1 MQYSLVIVESP
12 AKCKKIEDYLGA
24 GYKCLASFGHLRE
37 LKSLK
42 DIDIQNNFNPN
53 YSLCEE
59 DTKVKNVKALRIAI
73 HSAEEVLLATDD
85 DREGEAIAWHICKV
99 FDLPVETTK
108 RIIFHEITESA
119 LQSAVAH
126 PRTINMNLVQSQ
138 QARQI
143 LDLVVGF
150 QITPTLWTAISKNAK
165 TGLSAGRCQTPA
177 LNIIYDN
184 YLEIKDSPGNKVYN
198 TTGYFTNH
206 CLPFELNNQFESEEE
221 VSQFLKASSIYEHI
235 YSRTQPKKILKSPPQ
250 PLTTSRIQQM
260 ASNEM
265 KMSPK
270 ETMKICQS
278 LYEAGYITYMRTDSS
293 KYCDEFINSVKDF
306 IVKKYNDDKYINPD
320 IDLLSNAK
328 TDNAKT
334 DNAKTDNAKTV
345 ESEPEKKPNSK
356 KSTKKPTKR
365 QSQVPP
371 PQEAHEAIRPTNICL
386 QDISEKATAKE
397 KKLYKLIWQRTL
409 ESTMAPAEVYQIVAN
424 ISTPIETTK
433 YVFSSELMDF
443 PGWKIVDNKNIKDSE
458 KAAKEYNYLQSIKEN
473 IVVIYKKITS
483 FLTLKDLKHHY
494 TEAKLVQL
502 LEEKGIGRPSTFSSL
517 VDKIQEREYV
527 KKEDVFGKEI
537 ECVDFSLE
545 QRSITK
551 FITKKTFGNE
561 KGKLVIQPLGIL
573 VIEFLLKNFSNIFDY
588 EYTKQME
595 DELDSI
601 SKGSKVWHQL
611 CEECYNEIEQNIK
624 DAGDDLKKKDIAI
637 DAEHSYII
645 GKNGPV
651 IKCVKKDAQGK
662 KIVSFKPV
670 KKDIDIQKLENG
682 EYTLDEIID
691 KSNLFIILGDY
702 QDNLL
707 TIRKGKYGLYAT
719 WGTKSKNLSCFGNRP
734 MENISFEDVK
744 EILDKDVFL
753 QSREES
759 NVGSESTSDSTSD
772 SKSKSNI
779 IRQVSNNISVRS
791 GKFGDYIF
799 YNTPKMRKPMF
810 SKIGG
815 FKGDYKN
822 CHIDILKNW
831 IKEEYGFS

>member
-12 AKCKKIEDYLGA
+12 AKCKKIEGYLGP

-42 DIDIQNNFNPN
+42 DIDIQNDFSPN

-59 DTKVKNVKALRIAI
+59 DIKVKNIKSLRIAI
-73 HSAEEVLLATDD
+73 NSAEEVLLATDD

-108 RIIFHEITESA
+108 RIIFHEITETA

-126 PRTINMNLVQSQ
+126 PKTINLSLVQSQ

-143 LDLVVGF
+143 LDLIVGF
-150 QITPTLWTAISKNAK
+150 QITPTLWSAISKNAK

-177 LNIIYDN
+177 LRIIYDN
-184 YLEIKDSPGNKVYN
+184 YLEIKESPGNKVYN

-206 CLPFELNNQFESEEE
+206 CLPFELNKQFESEEE
-221 VSQFLKASSIYEHI
+221 VTHFLKASSIYQHI
-235 YSRTQPKKILKSPPQ
+235 YSKTQPKKLMKQAPQ
-250 PLTTSRIQQM
+250 PLTTSRIQQL

-270 ETMKICQS
+270 ETMKTCQS

-293 KYCDEFINSVKDF
+293 KYCDEFINAAKEF
-306 IVKKYNDDKYINPD
+306 IVKTYNDEKFISPYIG
-320 IDLLSNAK
+320 LLSNARS
-328 TDNAKT
+328 A
-334 DNAKTDNAKTV
+334 
-345 ESEPEKKPNSK
+345 ESEESKKPNLK
-356 KSTKKPTKR
+356 TSTKKTKTTKKQS

-386 QDISEKATAKE
+386 QEVSDKATAKE

-424 ISTPIETTK
+424 ISSPMESIK
-433 YVFSSELMDF
+433 YAFSSELLDF
-443 PGWKIVDNKNIKDSE
+443 PGWKIVDNKNIKEYE
-458 KAAKEYNYLQSIKEN
+458 KSAKEYHYLQSIKDE
-473 IVVIYKKITS
+473 IIIQYKKIAS
-483 FLTLKDLKHHY
+483 CLTLKDQKHHY
-494 TEAKLVQL
+494 SEAKLVQL

-537 ECVDFSLE
+537 ECIDFSLE
-545 QRSITK
+545 ERIISK
-551 FITKKTFGNE
+551 SITKKTFGNE

-611 CEECYNEIEQNIK
+611 CDQCYSEIEQNIK
-624 DAGDDLKKKDIAI
+624 DAGDDLKKKEITI
-637 DAEHSYII
+637 DAEHSYIV

-651 IKCVKKDAQGK
+651 IKCVKKDAEGK
-662 KIVSFKPV
+662 TKVTFKPV

-682 EYTLDEIID
+682 EYSLDEIID

-702 QDNLL
+702 QDEQLIL
-707 TIRKGKYGLYAT
+707 RKGKYGLYAT
-719 WGTKSKNLSCFGNRP
+719 WGEKSKNLSCFGNRP

-744 EILDKDVFL
+744 EILDQESFNQNS
-753 QSREES
+753 QS
-759 NVGSESTSDSTSD
+759 NSESEPKTGSGSVS
-772 SKSKSNI
+772 SSNI

-791 GKFGDYIF
+791 GRFGDYIF
-799 YNTPKMRKPMF
+799 YKTPKMSKPMF

-831 IKEEYGFS
+831 IKQEYGFS

>member
-12 AKCKKIEDYLGA
+12 AKCKKIEGYLGP

-37 LKSLK
+37 LKSLN
-42 DIDIQNNFNPN
+42 DIDIQNDFSPN

-59 DTKVKNVKALRIAI
+59 DIKNKNIKALRIAI
-73 HSAEEVLLATDD
+73 HNASEVLLATDD

-108 RIIFHEITESA
+108 RIIFHEITETA

-126 PRTINMNLVQSQ
+126 PKNINLSLVQSQ

-143 LDLVVGF
+143 LDLIVGF
-150 QITPTLWTAISKNAK
+150 KITPTLWKAISKNAK

-184 YLEIKDSPGNKVYN
+184 YLEIKNNPGNKVYN

-206 CLPFELNNQFESEEE
+206 CLPFELNKQFESEEE
-221 VSQFLKASSIYEHI
+221 VSQFLKASSIYQHI
-235 YSRTQPKKILKSPPQ
+235 YSRTQPKKLLKQPPQ
-250 PLTTSRIQQM
+250 PLTTSRIQQL

-278 LYEAGYITYMRTDSS
+278 LYEGGYITYMRTDSS
-293 KYCDEFINSVKDF
+293 KYCDEFIDSAKEF
-306 IVKKYNDDKYINPD
+306 IVKTYNDEKFISPN
-320 IDLLSNAK
+320 IDTLSNARTLEK
-328 TDNAKT
+328 PET
-334 DNAKTDNAKTV
+334 
-345 ESEPEKKPNSK
+345 PEKPQKKVTSK
-356 KSTKKPTKR
+356 KKS

-386 QDISEKATAKE
+386 QEVSDKATAKE
-397 KKLYKLIWQRTL
+397 KKLYKLIWQRAL
-409 ESTMAPAEVYQIVAN
+409 ESLMAPAEVYQIVAN
-424 ISTPIETTK
+424 VSSPIESAK
-433 YVFSSELMDF
+433 YSFSSELMEF
-443 PGWKIVDNKNIKDSE
+443 PGWKILDNKNIKEFE
-458 KAAKEYNYLQSIKEN
+458 KSAKEYHYLQSIKDGIIIQYKN
-473 IVVIYKKITS
+473 IAS
-483 FLTLKDLKHHY
+483 CLTLKDQKHHY
-494 TEAKLVQL
+494 SEAKLVQL

-537 ECVDFSLE
+537 ECIDFSLE
-545 QRSITK
+545 ERIISK
-551 FITKKTFGNE
+551 SITKKTFGNE

-573 VIEFLLKNFSNIFDY
+573 VIEFLLKNFANIFDY

-611 CEECYNEIEQNIK
+611 CGQCYNEIEQNIK
-624 DAGDDLKKKDIAI
+624 DAGDDLKKKEITI
-637 DAEHSYII
+637 DAEHTYII

-651 IKCVKKDAQGK
+651 IKCVKTDANGK
-662 KIVSFKPV
+662 NKVTFKPV
-670 KKDIDIQKLENG
+670 NKDIDIQKLENG
-682 EYTLDEIID
+682 EYNLDEIID
-691 KSNLFIILGDY
+691 KTNLFIIMGDY
-702 QDNLL
+702 QDEQL
-707 TIRKGKYGLYAT
+707 TLRKGKYGLYAS
-719 WGTKSKNLSCFGNRP
+719 WGQKTKNLSCFGNRP

-744 EILDKDVFL
+744 EILDQDCFIGTS
-753 QSREES
+753 QPGS
-759 NVGSESTSDSTSD
+759 NSESDP
-772 SKSKSNI
+772 KSGSGANI

-791 GKFGDYIF
+791 GRFGDYIF
-799 YNTPKMRKPMF
+799 YKTPKMTKPMF

-831 IKEEYGFS
+831 VKEEYGFS

>member
-1 MQYSLVIVESP
+1 MQYSLLIVESP
-12 AKCKKIEDYLGA
+12 AKCKKIEGYLGS

-42 DIDIQNNFNPN
+42 DIDIQNEFNPN

-59 DTKVKNVKALRIAI
+59 DSKVKNVKALRIAI
-73 HSAEEVLLATDD
+73 HNAEEVLLATDD

-108 RIIFHEITESA
+108 RIIFHEITENA

-126 PRTINMNLVQSQ
+126 PRTINLNLVQSQ

-150 QITPTLWTAISKNAK
+150 QITPTLWSAISKNAK

-177 LNIIYDN
+177 LRIIYDN
-184 YLEIKDSPGNKVYN
+184 YLEIKDTPGNKVYN

-206 CLPFELNNQFESEEE
+206 CLPFELNKQFESEEH
-221 VSQFLKASSIYEHI
+221 VSQFLKASSIYQHI
-235 YSRTQPKKILKSPPQ
+235 YSRTQPKKLLKPAPQ
-250 PLTTSRIQQM
+250 PLTTSRIQQL

-270 ETMKICQS
+270 ETMKTCQS

-306 IVKKYNDDKYINPD
+306 IVKKYNDEKFISPD
-320 IDLLSNAK
+320 IGLLSNAK
-328 TDNAKT
+328 TDNTK
-334 DNAKTDNAKTV
+334 NL

-356 KSTKKPTKR
+356 KSTKKPTKK

-433 YVFSSELMDF
+433 YAFSSELMDF

-473 IVVIYKKITS
+473 IVIIYKKITS
-483 FLTLKDLKHHY
+483 SLTLKDMKHHY

-537 ECVDFSLE
+537 ECIDFSLE
-545 QRSITK
+545 ERIISK
-551 FITKKTFGNE
+551 SVTKKTFGNE

-595 DELDSI
+595 DELDCI

-611 CEECYNEIEQNIK
+611 CGQCYNEIEQNIK
-624 DAGDDLKKKDIAI
+624 DAGDDLKKRDIAI

-662 KIVSFKPV
+662 NKVTFKPV

-702 QDNLL
+702 QDEQL

-744 EILDKDVFL
+744 EILDKDDFV
-753 QSREES
+753 QSQSTSEPS
-759 NVGSESTSDSTSD
+759 SGSTSESRSQSQ
-772 SKSKSNI
+772 SNI

-799 YNTPKMRKPMF
+799 YKTPKMSKPMF

-831 IKEEYGFS
+831 IKQEYGFS

>member
-12 AKCKKIEDYLGA
+12 AKCKKIEGYLGP

-42 DIDIQNNFNPN
+42 DIDIQNEFIPN

-59 DTKVKNVKALRIAI
+59 DSKVKNIKALRIAI
-73 HSAEEVLLATDD
+73 HNAEEVLLATDD

-108 RIIFHEITESA
+108 RIIFHEITENA

-126 PRTINMNLVQSQ
+126 PRKINLNLVQSQ

-150 QITPTLWTAISKNAK
+150 KITPTLWSSISKNTK

-184 YLEIKDSPGNKVYN
+184 YLEIKDSPGKKVYN

-206 CLPFELNNQFESEEE
+206 CLPFELNKQFDSEEE
-221 VSQFLKASSIYEHI
+221 VSQFLKFSSIYQHI
-235 YSRTQPKKILKSPPQ
+235 YSRTQPKKIFKPAPQ
-250 PLTTSRIQQM
+250 PLTTSRIQQL

-265 KMSPK
+265 KISPK

-278 LYEAGYITYMRTDSS
+278 LYEAGHITYMRTDSS
-293 KYCDEFINSVKDF
+293 KYCDEFINATKVF
-306 IVKKYNDDKYINPD
+306 ILKTYNDEKFITPD
-320 IDLLSNAK
+320 IGFLSNAI
-328 TDNAKT
+328 TDNSIT
-334 DNAKTDNAKTV
+334 
-345 ESEPEKKPNSK
+345 EYEPKKPTSK
-356 KSTKKPTKR
+356 ATTKKPTKK
-365 QSQVPP
+365 QSQIPP
-371 PQEAHEAIRPTNICL
+371 PQEAHEAIRPTNICF

-409 ESTMAPAEVYQIVAN
+409 ESIMAPAEVYQVVAN
-424 ISTPIETTK
+424 ISSPFEGTK
-433 YVFSSELMDF
+433 YTFSSELLDF
-443 PGWKIVDNKNIKDSE
+443 PGWKIVDNKNIKESE
-458 KAAKEYNYLQSIKEN
+458 KAAKEYHYLQNIKDE
-473 IVVIYKKITS
+473 IIIQYKKITS
-483 FLTLKDLKHHY
+483 SLTLKDLKHHY

-527 KKEDVFGKEI
+527 KKEDIFGKEI
-537 ECVDFSLE
+537 ECIDFSLE
-545 QRSITK
+545 ERSITK
-551 FITKKTFGNE
+551 SITKKTFGNE

-573 VIEFLLKNFSNIFDY
+573 VIEFLLKNFGNIFDY

-601 SKGSKVWHQL
+601 SKGSKMWHQL
-611 CEECYNEIEQNIK
+611 CEQCYNEIEQNIK

-651 IKCVKKDAQGK
+651 IKCIKKDEQGK
-662 KIVSFKPV
+662 NKVTFKPV

-682 EYTLDEIID
+682 EYTLDELID
-691 KSNLFIILGDY
+691 KSSLFIILGDY
-702 QDNLL
+702 QDQSL
-707 TIRKGKYGLYAT
+707 TIRKGKYGLYAS
-719 WGTKSKNLSCFGNRP
+719 WGNKSKNLSCFGNRP

-744 EILDKDVFL
+744 EILDK
-753 QSREES
+753 ECA
-759 NVGSESTSDSTSD
+759 SEGELTEISET
-772 SKSKSNI
+772 KQGYVSNI
-779 IRQVSNNISVRS
+779 IREVSNNISVRS

-799 YNTPKMRKPMF
+799 YKTPKMKKPMF

-815 FKGDYKN
+815 FKGDYKS

-831 IKEEYGFS
+831 IKQEYGFS

>member
-12 AKCKKIEDYLGA
+12 AKCKKIESYLGP

-42 DIDIQNNFNPN
+42 DIDIQNEFSPN

-59 DTKVKNVKALRIAI
+59 DSKVKNVKTLRIAI

-99 FDLPVETTK
+99 FDLPIETTK

-126 PRTINMNLVQSQ
+126 PKTINIDLVQSQ

-150 QITPTLWTAISKNAK
+150 QITPTLWSAISKNTK

-177 LNIIYDN
+177 LRIIYDN

-206 CLPFELNNQFESEEE
+206 CLPFELNKQFESEEE
-221 VSQFLKASSIYEHI
+221 VSQFLKASSIYQHI
-235 YSRTQPKKILKSPPQ
+235 YSRSQPKKILKQPPQ

-270 ETMKICQS
+270 ETMKTCQS

-306 IVKKYNDDKYINPD
+306 IVKTYNDDKYISPD
-320 IDLLSNAK
+320 IGLLSNAK
-328 TDNAKT
+328 TVDS
-334 DNAKTDNAKTV
+334 D
-345 ESEPEKKPNSK
+345 SEKKPNSK
-356 KSTKKPTKR
+356 KSTKKPTKK

-409 ESTMAPAEVYQIVAN
+409 ESTMAPAEVYQVVAN
-424 ISTPIETTK
+424 ISTPMETTK
-433 YVFSSELMDF
+433 YAFSSELMDF

-458 KAAKEYNYLQSIKEN
+458 KAAKEYHYLQNIKED

-483 FLTLKDLKHHY
+483 SLTLKDLKHHY

-527 KKEDVFGKEI
+527 KKEDVLGKEM
-537 ECVDFSLE
+537 ECIDFSLE
-545 QRSITK
+545 ERIISK
-551 FITKKTFGNE
+551 SVTKKTFGNE
-561 KGKLVIQPLGIL
+561 KNKLVIQPLGIL
-573 VIEFLLKNFSNIFDY
+573 VIEFLLKNFYNIFDY

-595 DELDSI
+595 DELDCI

-611 CEECYNEIEQNIK
+611 CQQCYNEIEQNIK
-624 DAGDDLKKKDIAI
+624 DAGDELKKKDIAI
-637 DAEHSYII
+637 DSEHSYII

-662 KIVSFKPV
+662 NIVTFKPV

-682 EYTLDEIID
+682 EYTLDGLID

-702 QDNLL
+702 QDENL

-719 WGTKSKNLSCFGNRP
+719 WGTKTKNLSCFGNRP

-744 EILDKDVFL
+744 EILDKDDYV
-753 QSREES
+753 QSGTT
-759 NVGSESTSDSTSD
+759 VGSVSESV
-772 SKSKSNI
+772 SKTNI

-799 YNTPKMRKPMF
+799 YKTPKMSKPMF